1 MSIQIQNLTK
11 LYGDQKAVDQI
22 SFEVNRGEIVGFL
35 GPNGAGKSTTMKVI
49 TCFLSPDEGSV
60 LVNGLDVVNEESA
73 IKKIIGYLP
82 ENNPLYTDMYVR
94 ESLQFVGKLYG
105 LVGESLR
112 TRIDEII
119 ELTSLSK
126 EQNKR
131 IGQLSKG
138 FRQRVGLAQAL
149 IHDPEVLV
157 LDEPTTGLDPNQI
170 AEVRQLIKDIST
182 TKTVILSTHIMQEVK
197 AICDRVVIIHEG
209 KIVADSTVENLQQT
223 VLKKIKTRVQL
234 SEPIDLKLFSSMK
247 GVIEVE
253 KMEGNIYIISSNKD
267 IRAEIV
273 KITAEAEKNLLELT
287 RLEDSLED
295 IFMNL
300 TSS

>member
-267 IRAEIV
+267 IRPEIA
-273 KITAEAEKNLLELT
+273 KLTAEAGKDLLELT

-300 TSS
+300 TGS